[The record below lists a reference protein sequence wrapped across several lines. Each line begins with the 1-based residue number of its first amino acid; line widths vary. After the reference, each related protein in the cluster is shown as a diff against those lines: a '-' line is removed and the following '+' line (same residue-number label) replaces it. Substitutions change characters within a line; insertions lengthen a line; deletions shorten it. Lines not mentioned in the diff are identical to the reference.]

1 VLYSFLQYANS
12 SLKSS
17 LLERKRVVVTTIAK
31 LLLTLLGLLTFDF
44 AAAEESGL
52 RELTSKELKNYEF
65 DVEEIPATVKEL
77 SLGQRYSLDTQRRDT
92 VDLIAR
98 RLGILKLKGDRSD
111 LKVLQNL
118 VDKKAIRRD
127 DVRGLQGLGI
137 VFGDILVNEF
147 GLSWVSYEDDIG
159 ISKALRWKKTENYVF
174 PVTLFS
180 KRVQFKENINVT
192 DIFEE
197 IGAEVDRSIAYEAA
211 RPVFK

>member
-1 VLYSFLQYANS
+1 
-12 SLKSS
+12 
-17 LLERKRVVVTTIAK
+17 
-31 LLLTLLGLLTFDF
+31 
-44 AAAEESGL
+44 L
-52 RELTSKELKNYEF
+52 RELTPKELKNYEF

-77 SLGQRYSLDTQRRDT
+77 SLGQRYSLDTQRRET

-118 VDKKAIRRD
+118 VDKEAIRRD